1 MLFTILFPDKN
12 KDLVGGQQ
20 KYRQKRH
27 YVAQMDLKMKV
38 LMDLMRLE
46 EKSSLFVVAGNFTKI
61 LNTWKGMT

>member
-1 MLFTILFPDKN
+1 MFSGRN
-12 KDLVGGQQ
+12 KDLVSGQQ

-46 EKSSLFVVAGNFTKI
+46 EKSSLFVVTGIFTKI
-61 LNTWKGMT
+61 LNTCKGLS